1 MPVGLTEKSPGFVG
15 LEGSGAG
22 VVDRRRVEHHPDA
35 KTTDD
40 GSGFKTELVIVGQ
53 KPQFSSEFEPQT
65 SVAPS
70 PSLSPSFPGNDAVT
84 SAPSPKNDK
93 LLDEGLSFVTPMLAQ
108 PCSISPAELHFCGD
122 CSIVQPLR
130 TRHCRDCR
138 ACVAKYDHHCV
149 WLGTC
154 VGELNQGPFVLMLAA
169 MSLLFTLAAANA
181 FSGLLSPGKSPRNS
195 EEGSEG
201 ALFISSI
208 ASSFAAVF
216 AWFLLVNHCRFAARN
231 VTTWETF
238 RRSKIS
244 YLRGFPHVSPFDRGS
259 VENLR
264 SVFCHKGK
272 LVRWSLPEK
281 ADEAFWRRAE
291 GYDVAREGCC

>member
-1 MPVGLTEKSPGFVG
+1 MPVGLAEKSPGFVG
-15 LEGSGAG
+15 FEGTGVG
-22 VVDRRRVEHHPDA
+22 VVDRRRVEYHPDA
-35 KTTDD
+35 KTADD
-40 GSGFKTELVIVGQ
+40 GGGYRTELVIVGQ
-53 KPQFSSEFEPQT
+53 KPQFSSESEPQT
-65 SVAPS
+65 SVVPSQSLPSNGTVTSPS
-70 PSLSPSFPGNDAVT
+70 PPKDDKFP
-84 SAPSPKNDK
+84 
-93 LLDEGLSFVTPMLAQ
+93 DESLSFVTPMLAQ
-108 PCSISPAELHFCGD
+108 SCSISPAELHFCGD

-181 FSGLLSPGKSPRNS
+181 FSGLLSPGKGPRNS

-208 ASSFAAVF
+208 VSSFAAVF
-216 AWFLLVNHCRFAARN
+216 AWFLLANHCRFAARN

-244 YLRGFPHVSPFDRGS
+244 YLRGFPHVSPFDRGA

-272 LVRWSLPEK
+272 LMRWSLPEK
-281 ADEAFWRRAE
+281 ADEAFWKRVE
-291 GYDVAREGCC
+291 EYDVAREGCC